1 RSSPDPEWGM
11 DLNVE
16 PAGDVAVVEVL
27 TEAVDVSNSDELKA
41 GLTGLTAVHRF
52 AVVDLSRVRYLDS
65 SGCGALVAAMT
76 RFRAAGGD
84 LRLCS
89 ATPQVKTLL
98 ELVRL
103 TRVLSLHGTRE
114 EALAAFDG

>member
-1 RSSPDPEWGM
+1 M
-11 DLNVE
+11 DLHVE
-16 PAGDVAVVEVL
+16 PAGDVAVVEVMDE
-27 TEAVDVSNSDELKA
+27 TVDVANSEELKA
-41 GLTGLTAVHRF
+41 GLAVLTAAHRY

-84 LRLCS
+84 LRLCGP
-89 ATPQVKTLL
+89 TPQVKTLL

-103 TRVLSLHGTRE
+103 TRVLSLHATRE
-114 EALAAFDG
+114 EAIAAFAGK

>member
-1 RSSPDPEWGM
+1 M

-16 PAGDVAVVEVL
+16 PVGNAVVVEVL
-27 TEAVDVSNSDELKA
+27 AETVDVSNSDELKA
-41 GLTGLTAVHRF
+41 GLADLTAAHRF

-84 LRLCS
+84 LRLC
-89 ATPQVKTLL
+89 APTPQVKTLL

-103 TRVLSLHGTRE
+103 TRVLPLHETRE
-114 EALAAFDG
+114 EALAAFGGK